1 MRAARRF
8 PAGCRYCVRSHTAA
22 ARKGGMT
29 DAMLGMLTTTPHA
42 MGHAACSQAR
52 PASLLMRVCP
62 AVPRG
67 RRAAGGG
74 GDVQRDKPPRPG
86 PSSSQLPGS
95 EIKWLQPQRISRF
108 HLCVVFSFSFSFSCC
123 RYHVTCRH
131 TMCLSTRCFSRN
143 LAHLLSRRLRRRIC
157 WTLARCTTT
166 KHSVRLATTPAG
178 ERVRDSSV

>member
-1 MRAARRF
+1 LRAARRF

-42 MGHAACSQAR
+42 MGHAACSQTR

-108 HLCVVFSFSFSFSCC
+108 HLCVVLCC
-123 RYHVTCRH
+123 VFVFVFIFVLPVPRDMQAYDVPVDPMFLAEPRPSTVSTAAAEELLDVSTMYHNKTFRAV
-131 TMCLSTRCFSRN
+131 SNDAS
-143 LAHLLSRRLRRRIC
+143 
-157 WTLARCTTT
+157 
-166 KHSVRLATTPAG
+166 G
-178 ERVRDSSV
+178 

>member
-1 MRAARRF
+1 
-8 PAGCRYCVRSHTAA
+8 
-22 ARKGGMT
+22 MT

-86 PSSSQLPGS
+86 PSLSQLPGS

-108 HLCVVFSFSFSFSCC
+108 HLCVVLCC
-123 RYHVTCRH
+123 VFVFVFIFVLPVPRDMQAYDVPVDPMFLAEPRP
-131 TMCLSTRCFSRN
+131 STVSTAAAEELLDHAVQEDRELLPFEVEEKQLRELRVVQDVVDLVYS
-143 LAHLLSRRLRRRIC
+143 HLE
-157 WTLARCTTT
+157 A
-166 KHSVRLATTPAG
+166 A
-178 ERVRDSSV
+178 